1 MEKELSIFVDES
13 GDFGNYSDTCPR
25 YIVSLIL
32 HNQKYPISE
41 QVKELDLLLQQNN
54 FSERT
59 IHTGPLIRREQSYK
73 NTDLN
78 ERRKQFY
85 ILYNFARKINITYK
99 CININKKIYNTEL
112 KINGIISKDLSSFIK
127 DNYSYF
133 SNFEKIIVYYDNGQN
148 QLTNILLS
156 VFTAIF
162 GDKIEF
168 RNITPC
174 YKLFQVADLIC
185 TLSLLK
191 YKIENNIP
199 FSKSETLFF
208 QSPKWLKKNYL
219 KNISQKSFENVQK
232 QVALQ

>member
-127 DNYSYF
+127 
-133 SNFEKIIVYYDNGQN
+133 EI
-148 QLTNILLS
+148 TH
-156 VFTAIF
+156 IF
-162 GDKIEF
+162 QI
-168 RNITPC
+168 
-174 YKLFQVADLIC
+174 
-185 TLSLLK
+185 
-191 YKIENNIP
+191 
-199 FSKSETLFF
+199 
-208 QSPKWLKKNYL
+208 LKKLSYITIMGKINLLIFCYL
-219 KNISQKSFENVQK
+219 FLLLFLETK
-232 QVALQ
+232 